1 MGGVGGGDPAVE
13 DGNDD
18 KDDDN
23 EEDAMYVVDIL
34 PPLVVSR
41 VERLKCINTERER
54 LMKQYMEDRAALEMK
69 YSDLCKPLYEERG
82 NVAAICLDDKIRRI
96 HKEGGGEKE
105 EDGSKGDGNNGNNEA
120 GEGDERVGDASL
132 EEASDN
138 NEIFGAI
145 SS

>member
-41 VERLKCINTERER
+41 VERLKCINTER
-54 LMKQYMEDRAALEMK
+54 
-69 YSDLCKPLYEERG
+69 
-82 NVAAICLDDKIRRI
+82 
-96 HKEGGGEKE
+96 
-105 EDGSKGDGNNGNNEA
+105 
-120 GEGDERVGDASL
+120 
-132 EEASDN
+132 
-138 NEIFGAI
+138 
-145 SS
+145 